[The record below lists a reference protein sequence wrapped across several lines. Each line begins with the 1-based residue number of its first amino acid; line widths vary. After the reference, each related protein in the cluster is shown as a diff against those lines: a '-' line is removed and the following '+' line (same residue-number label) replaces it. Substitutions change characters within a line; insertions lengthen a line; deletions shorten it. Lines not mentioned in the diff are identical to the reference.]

1 MSEEV
6 LGVME
11 FRRYDDSAV
20 KCNAIELSNEK
31 NGITQAFAE
40 HPGEKLVCVYVTD
53 ISHGIGQF
61 VFLAKDNSVYPFS
74 GDDHINAARAFSS
87 GADYYKILN
96 IGHNVV
102 TSNILE

>member
-1 MSEEV
+1 M
-6 LGVME
+6 
-11 FRRYDDSAV
+11 
-20 KCNAIELSNEK
+20 
-31 NGITQAFAE
+31 
-40 HPGEKLVCVYVTD
+40 TD
-53 ISHGIGQF
+53 ISYGIWQF

-74 GDDHINAARAFSS
+74 GDDHVNDARAFSS